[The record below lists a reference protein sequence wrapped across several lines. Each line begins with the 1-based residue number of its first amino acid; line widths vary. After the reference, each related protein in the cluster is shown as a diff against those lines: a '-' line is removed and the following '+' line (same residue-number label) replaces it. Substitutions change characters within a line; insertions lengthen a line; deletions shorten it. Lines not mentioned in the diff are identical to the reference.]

1 MDTLTTAEI
10 GPQTLLGVGLYTV
23 AEAAGLTGIPAPR
36 IRRWLTGYRHGPQR
50 EQSWSDP
57 LWAPQLPWLGR
68 DLTLGFRDLMELRFV
83 ASFIA
88 AGISLHGIR
97 RALAIGRQVVGD
109 ERPFSTARF
118 QTDGRTIFLQVS
130 NEIEEPTL
138 IDLLR
143 RQYAFHRVIEPSFRD
158 IDFSEGVAEKW
169 WPMTHRS
176 QVVVDPVRN
185 FGHPIVSEHGV
196 PTRAIADAVAAEG
209 SVTKVA
215 KLFQLPPGAVRDA
228 LTFERKAA

>member
-1 MDTLTTAEI
+1 MFSRPD
-10 GPQTLLGVGLYTV
+10 GNGD
-23 AEAAGLTGIPAPR
+23 
-36 IRRWLTGYRHGPQR
+36 
-50 EQSWSDP
+50 EQSWSDS
-57 LWAPQLPWLGR
+57 LWAPQLPRLGR

-83 ASFIA
+83 ASFVA
-88 AGISLHGIR
+88 AGISLHVIR

-143 RQYAFHRVIEPSFRD
+143 RQYAFYRVIEPSFRD

-169 WPMTHRS
+169 
-176 QVVVDPVRN
+176 
-185 FGHPIVSEHGV
+185 
-196 PTRAIADAVAAEG
+196 
-209 SVTKVA
+209 
-215 KLFQLPPGAVRDA
+215 
-228 LTFERKAA
+228 